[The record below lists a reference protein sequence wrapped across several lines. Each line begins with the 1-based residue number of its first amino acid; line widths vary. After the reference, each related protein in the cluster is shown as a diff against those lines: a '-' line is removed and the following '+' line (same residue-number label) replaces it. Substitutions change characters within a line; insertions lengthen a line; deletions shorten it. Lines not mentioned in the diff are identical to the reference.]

1 MKIEHVAWSRG
12 IFDSLRDGGVWAVP
26 RSGLVF
32 TRRGAGLVLTSRLP
46 WDAAMAIAKDRLI
59 AYQAADFDAIAATM
73 LAAGVPVTDSTGLR
87 PAN

>member
-1 MKIEHVAWSRG
+1 MKPEHVAWSRG

-32 TRRGAGLVLTSRLP
+32 TRRGAGLVLTSRMP
-46 WDAAMAIAKDRLI
+46 WDAAMPVASERLV
-59 AYQAADFDAIAATM
+59 AYQAADFDAIAAVM